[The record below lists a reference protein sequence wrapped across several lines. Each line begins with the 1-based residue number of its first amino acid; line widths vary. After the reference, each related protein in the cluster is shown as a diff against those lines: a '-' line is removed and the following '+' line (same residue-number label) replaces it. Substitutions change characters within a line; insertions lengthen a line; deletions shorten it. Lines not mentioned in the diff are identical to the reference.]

1 MKRINILNNRC
12 LTPICSTRISTA
24 TNIFRSARIMR
35 TKPVIQKIIDKFPI
49 DKPENDQFVNDQ
61 PINDQSVNDRSG
73 NDKYH
78 ELLNNYSEIK
88 KKYNNLIQDENSY
101 DKLVRFFNEEVK
113 VSSGFVGTIMITSV
127 VGWFF
132 ALLFIKVSNSK

>member
-1 MKRINILNNRC
+1 MKRINTLNNRC
-12 LTPICSTRISTA
+12 LTPIWSTRISTG

-35 TKPVIQKIIDKFPI
+35 TKPVAQKIIDKFPI
-49 DKPENDQFVNDQ
+49 DKPETDQSINDQ
-61 PINDQSVNDRSG
+61 PVNDRSD
-73 NDKYH
+73 NDKYR

-113 VSSGFVGTIMITSV
+113 VSSGFVGTIIITSAI
-127 VGWFF
+127 GWFF
-132 ALLFIKVSNSK
+132 ALLFIKASNSK

>member
-1 MKRINILNNRC
+1 MKRINTLNNRC
-12 LTPICSTRISTA
+12 LTPIWSTRISTS

-35 TKPVIQKIIDKFPI
+35 TKPIAQKIINKFPI

-61 PINDQSVNDRSG
+61 PVNDRSG

-101 DKLVRFFNEEVK
+101 DKLVRFFNEEIK
-113 VSSGFVGTIMITSV
+113 VSSEFLGTLWLTSAI
-127 VGWFF
+127 GWFF
-132 ALLFIKVSNSK
+132 ALFFLKLSNSK